1 VRGWDDFERA
11 MIVVE
16 VAIDDGRRVRF
27 EWTLEELC
35 RDPAMDAEREAL
47 MALFRWGAR

>member
-1 VRGWDDFERA
+1 
-11 MIVVE
+11 
-16 VAIDDGRRVRF
+16 
-27 EWTLEELC
+27 LEELC